1 MTNLKSLLLAP
12 ENTARA
18 VTILGADVFIRRI
31 TAFEAEAYDEK
42 QAELRADNNSRGIAI
57 EAASF
62 ILSALVDENGVPV
75 PAENL
80 PVPDE
85 LLKSRSNAA
94 LIEAVNVITQHSWG
108 TLEDAKKN

>member
-1 MTNLKSLLLAP
+1 MTDLKSLLLAP
-12 ENTARA
+12 ENAA
-18 VTILGADVFIRRI
+18 HPVKILGADVFIRRI

-42 QAELRADNNSRGIAI
+42 QTELRAENNSRGIAI
-57 EAASF
+57 ATASF

-80 PVPDE
+80 PGPDE

-94 LIEAVNVITQHSWG
+94 LVEAVKVITRHSWG

>member
-1 MTNLKSLLLAP
+1 MTDLKSLLLAP
-12 ENTARA
+12 ENAA
-18 VTILGADVFIRRI
+18 HPVKILGAEVFIRRI

-42 QAELRADNNSRGIAI
+42 QTELRAENNSRGIAI
-57 EAASF
+57 ATAAF

-80 PVPDE
+80 PAPDE

-94 LIEAVNVITQHSWG
+94 LVEAVKIITRHSWG